1 MGSNFIPA
9 ILMGPIMETKSKTN
23 KKQGKTRKKAIVETD
38 EEEREMTNETEPKVV
53 LTRRDRAGL
62 ARSACLLQTRRR
74 SKKLLLNLIS

>member
-9 ILMGPIMETKSKTN
+9 ILMGPIMETESKTN
-23 KKQGKTRKKAIVETD
+23 KKQRKTGKNAIVETD

-53 LTRRDRAGL
+53 LTRRDRARL
-62 ARSACLLQTRRR
+62 ARSACLLRTRRR